1 MTKTIRLT
9 AKEQND
15 LENLVFELNKSLV
28 KNNLRNVG
36 FYKEADVVHFLLKSN
51 LDKIG
56 INENG
61 EICLL
66 WSLKY

>member
-15 LENLVFELNKSLV
+15 LENLVFELNKSLI

-36 FYKEADVVHFLLKSN
+36 FYKEADVVHFLLK
-51 LDKIG
+51 
-56 INENG
+56 
-61 EICLL
+61 
-66 WSLKY
+66 